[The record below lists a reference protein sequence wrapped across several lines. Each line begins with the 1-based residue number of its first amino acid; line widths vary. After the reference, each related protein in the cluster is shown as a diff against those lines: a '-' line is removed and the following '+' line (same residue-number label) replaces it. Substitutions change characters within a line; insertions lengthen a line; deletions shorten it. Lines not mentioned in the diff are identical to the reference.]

1 MNIII
6 KKAGLLSIVFMLIAK
21 MAVCQAVYPYPMP
34 DYTPTKENLES
45 REMFKDMKFGMFIH
59 WGIYS
64 ILGNGEWVMHDRGIP
79 YKNYSRLASF
89 FNPQQF
95 NAKDIVDLAKAAG
108 MKYITITSRHH
119 DGFSMFKTDATG
131 YNIVDATPY
140 HHDPL
145 KDLADECHK
154 QGIKLFFYYSLLD
167 WGRPD
172 YGFGHAI
179 VNGKPVDADWDH
191 YIDFMKQQLTELLTN
206 YGPVAGI
213 WFDGEWERRDVNW
226 HLDEIYALIHKLQ
239 PAAMIGNNHHIAA
252 IKGEDFQMFEKDLPG
267 ENTTGFGADAKI
279 SQLPLETCE
288 TVNNSW
294 GFNITDT
301 NYKSVKQIIH
311 ILVNDAGRN
320 ANLLLNIGPM
330 PNGRVQPEFVDT
342 LTAVGNWM
350 NKYGES
356 IYGTRGAIAAPQDW
370 GVVTGKNNILYVH
383 ILKSNEQPYI
393 FIPKLKQKITGASLF
408 DGSGK
413 VRFKQQPEGI
423 FIYLD
428 NVPAD
433 NIDTIIKLV
442 TS

>member
-1 MNIII
+1 MNTII
-6 KKAGLLSIVFMLIAK
+6 KKAGLLSIVFLLIAK
-21 MAVCQAVYPYPMP
+21 LAVCQAVYPYPMP

-45 REMFKDMKFGMFIH
+45 REMFRDMKFGMFIH

-79 YKNYSRLASF
+79 YKNYSRLAGF

-95 NAKDIVDLAKAAG
+95 NAKDIVALAKAAG

-191 YIDFMKQQLTELLTN
+191 YIGFMKQQLTELLTN

-226 HLDEIYALIHKLQ
+226 HFDEIYALIHKLQ

-350 NKYGES
+350 AKYGES

-370 GVVTGKNNILYVH
+370 GVVTGKNNTLYVH
-383 ILKSNEQPYI
+383 ILKSGGQPYI

-408 DGSGK
+408 DGNSK
-413 VRFKQQPEGI
+413 VRFKQQPEGL

>member
-1 MNIII
+1 MNTII
-6 KKAGLLSIVFMLIAK
+6 KKAGLLSIVFLLIAK
-21 MAVCQAVYPYPMP
+21 LAVCQAVYPYPMP

-45 REMFKDMKFGMFIH
+45 REMFRDMKFGMFIH

-79 YKNYSRLASF
+79 YKNYSRLAGF

-95 NAKDIVDLAKAAG
+95 NAKDIVALAKAAG

-191 YIDFMKQQLTELLTN
+191 YIGFMKQQLTELLTN

-226 HLDEIYALIHKLQ
+226 HFDEIYALIHKLQ

-301 NYKSVKQIIH
+301 SYKSVKQIIH

-350 NKYGES
+350 AKYGES

-370 GVVTGKNNILYVH
+370 GVVTGKNNTLYVH
-383 ILKSNEQPYI
+383 ILKSGGQPYI

-408 DGSGK
+408 DGNSK
-413 VRFKQQPEGI
+413 VRFKQQPEGL

-433 NIDTIIKLV
+433 NIDTIIKLT

>member
-1 MNIII
+1 MNTII
-6 KKAGLLSIVFMLIAK
+6 KKAGLLSIVFLLIAK
-21 MAVCQAVYPYPMP
+21 LAVCQAVYPYPMP

-45 REMFKDMKFGMFIH
+45 REMFRDMKFGMFIH

-79 YKNYSRLASF
+79 YKNYSRLAGF

-95 NAKDIVDLAKAAG
+95 NAKDIVALAKAAG

-191 YIDFMKQQLTELLTN
+191 YIGFMKQQLTELLTN

-226 HLDEIYALIHKLQ
+226 HFDEIYALIHKLQ

-350 NKYGES
+350 AKYGES

-370 GVVTGKNNILYVH
+370 GVVTGKNNTLYVH
-383 ILKSNEQPYI
+383 ILKSGGQPYI

-408 DGSGK
+408 DGNSK
-413 VRFKQQPEGI
+413 VRFKQQPEGL

-433 NIDTIIKLV
+433 NIDTIIKLT

>member
-1 MNIII
+1 MNTII
-6 KKAGLLSIVFMLIAK
+6 KKAGLLSIVFLLIAK
-21 MAVCQAVYPYPMP
+21 LAVCQAVYPYPMP

-45 REMFKDMKFGMFIH
+45 REMFRDMKFGMFIH

-79 YKNYSRLASF
+79 YKNYSRLAGF

-95 NAKDIVDLAKAAG
+95 NAKDIVALAKAAG

-179 VNGKPVDADWDH
+179 VNGKPVDADWGH
-191 YIDFMKQQLTELLTN
+191 YIGFMKQQLTELLTN

-350 NKYGES
+350 AKYGES

-370 GVVTGKNNILYVH
+370 GVVTGKNNTLYVH
-383 ILKSNEQPYI
+383 ILKSGGQPYI

-408 DGSGK
+408 DGNSK
-413 VRFKQQPEGI
+413 VRFKQQPEGL

>member
-1 MNIII
+1 MNTII
-6 KKAGLLSIVFMLIAK
+6 KKAGLLSIVFLLIAK
-21 MAVCQAVYPYPMP
+21 LAVCQAVYPYPMP

-45 REMFKDMKFGMFIH
+45 REMFRDMKFGMFIH

-79 YKNYSRLASF
+79 YKNYSRLAGF

-95 NAKDIVDLAKAAG
+95 NAKDIVALAKAAG

-191 YIDFMKQQLTELLTN
+191 YIGFMKQQLTELLTN

-226 HLDEIYALIHKLQ
+226 HFDEIYALIHKLQ

-350 NKYGES
+350 AKYGES

-370 GVVTGKNNILYVH
+370 GVVTGKNNTLYVH
-383 ILKSNEQPYI
+383 ILKSGGQPYI

-408 DGSGK
+408 DGNGK
-413 VRFKQQPEGI
+413 VRFKQQPEGV

-433 NIDTIIKLV
+433 NIDTIIKLT

>member
-1 MNIII
+1 MNTII
-6 KKAGLLSIVFMLIAK
+6 KKAGLLSIVFLLIAK
-21 MAVCQAVYPYPMP
+21 LAVCQAVYPYPMP

-45 REMFKDMKFGMFIH
+45 REMFRDMKFGMFIH

-79 YKNYSRLASF
+79 YKNYSRLAGF

-95 NAKDIVDLAKAAG
+95 NAKDIVALAKAAG

-191 YIDFMKQQLTELLTN
+191 YIGFMKQQLTELLTN

-226 HLDEIYALIHKLQ
+226 HFDEIYALIHKLQ

-350 NKYGES
+350 AKYGES

-370 GVVTGKNNILYVH
+370 GVVTGKNNTLYVH
-383 ILKSNEQPYI
+383 ILKSGGQPYI

-408 DGSGK
+408 DGNSK
-413 VRFKQQPEGI
+413 VRFKQQPEGL

-428 NVPAD
+428 NVSAD